1 MKKLQNKY
9 NMIESAF
16 EMEIF
21 EFAKKHEW
29 SVVRGSNGSA
39 GSYWIKDG
47 RYRMVSI
54 EPKSYG
60 WLIGIGNQLFVDI
73 EKSTTCMLK
82 PPVGEYHYVHYKRTK
97 HFWSV
102 IDRNALLEFLNQ

>member
-1 MKKLQNKY
+1 
-9 NMIESAF
+9 MIDRPLET
-16 EMEIF
+16 EIF
-21 EFAKKHEW
+21 TFAKKHEW
-29 SVVRGSNGSA
+29 SVVHGSNGSA

-73 EKSTTCMLK
+73 EDPATCMLK
-82 PPVGEYHYVHYKRTK
+82 SPIGEHHYVHYKRTK
-97 HFWSV
+97 HFWS
-102 IDRNALLEFLNQ
+102 ITDRNALIEFLYQ

>member
-1 MKKLQNKY
+1 ML
-9 NMIESAF
+9 ETAF
-16 EMEIF
+16 EAEIF
-21 EFAKKHEW
+21 GFAHRHEW
-29 SVVRGSNGSA
+29 NVVHGCNGST

-73 EKSTTCMLK
+73 EDPATCMLK
-82 PPVGEYHYVHYKRTK
+82 PPVGEYYFVQYKRTK

-102 IDRNALLEFLNQ
+102 KNRDALLAFFYQ